1 MKIFPAIDIK
11 NGKCVRLLRGD
22 FDKSTIY
29 EKTPLDQ
36 AKEFSNQGFRDL
48 HIVDLDGALKGEPI
62 NGKLIEE
69 ICKST
74 NLNVVG
80 LKMRIQVGGGI
91 RSIDHIQKLIDAGV
105 DRVVLGTIAVED
117 IKFLEKACNKFKNKI
132 AVGLDVREGYIALK
146 GWKDQTNILATDYL
160 MQIKDIGVSRII
172 YTDIERDGTLTRPN
186 FEETIK
192 IVKLLENKIPV
203 VVSGGVGSINDI
215 VAVKK
220 HPEYF
225 EGLIVGKAIYDGRL
239 SVSGN
244 IVNLLRDY

>member
-11 NGKCVRLLRGD
+11 GGKCVRLLKGD
-22 FDKSTIY
+22 FNKATEYKKSPI
-29 EKTPLDQ
+29 DQ
-36 AKEFSNQGFRDL
+36 AKEFSDQSFRDI
-48 HIVDLDGALKGEPI
+48 HIVDLDGALKGEPV
-62 NGKLIEE
+62 NSKLIEE
-69 ICKST
+69 ICKT
-74 NLNVVG
+74 T
-80 LKMRIQVGGGI
+80 KIRIQIGGGI
-91 RSIDHIQKLIDAGV
+91 RSIDHINNLISIGV
-105 DRVVLGTIAVED
+105 DRVVLGTAAVED
-117 IKFLEKACNKFKNKI
+117 IKFLENVCSKFKNKI
-132 AVGLDVREGYIALK
+132 AVALDVRNGFIALR

-192 IVKLLENKIPV
+192 IVKLLENKVPV

-225 EGLIVGKAIYDGRL
+225 EGVIVGKAIYDGRL

>member
-11 NGKCVRLLRGD
+11 GGKCVRLLKGD
-22 FDKSTIY
+22 FDKSTVYKKSPI
-29 EKTPLDQ
+29 DQ
-36 AKEFSNQGFRDL
+36 AKEFSDSGFQDL
-48 HIVDLDGALKGEPI
+48 HIVDLDGALKGEPV
-62 NGKLIEE
+62 NGELIEE
-69 ICKST
+69 ICKLT
-74 NLNVVG
+74 KIRVQ
-80 LKMRIQVGGGI
+80 IGGGI
-91 RSIDHIQKLIDAGV
+91 RSIDHIKKLIDIGV
-105 DRVVLGTIAVED
+105 DRVVLGTMAVED
-117 IKFLEKACNKFKNKI
+117 TKFLENVCNKFKNKI

-215 VAVKK
+215 VAVKQN
-220 HPEYF
+220 PEYF
-225 EGLIVGKAIYDGRL
+225 EGVIVGKAIYDGRL

-244 IVNLLRDY
+244 IVNLLS

>member
-11 NGKCVRLLRGD
+11 GGKCVRLLKGD
-22 FDKSTIY
+22 FDKSTEYKRSPI
-29 EKTPLDQ
+29 DQ
-36 AKEFSNQGFRDL
+36 AKEFSDSGFQDL
-48 HIVDLDGALKGEPI
+48 HIVDLDGALKGEPV
-62 NGKLIEE
+62 NGELIEE
-69 ICKST
+69 ICKLT
-74 NLNVVG
+74 
-80 LKMRIQVGGGI
+80 KIRIQIGGGI
-91 RSIDHIQKLIDAGV
+91 RSIDHIKKLIDIGV
-105 DRVVLGTIAVED
+105 DRVVLGTMAVED
-117 IKFLEKACNKFKNKI
+117 TKFLENVCDKFKNKI

-172 YTDIERDGTLTRPN
+172 YTDIERDGTLTGPN

-192 IVKLLENKIPV
+192 IVKFLENKIPV

-215 VAVKK
+215 VTVKQ

-225 EGLIVGKAIYDGRL
+225 EGVIVGKAIYDGRL

-244 IVNLLRDY
+244 IVNLLS

>member
-11 NGKCVRLLRGD
+11 GGKCVRLLKGD
-22 FDKSTIY
+22 FDKSTEYKKSPI
-29 EKTPLDQ
+29 DQ
-36 AKEFSNQGFRDL
+36 AKEFSESGFQDL
-48 HIVDLDGALKGEPI
+48 HIVDLDGALKGEPV
-62 NGKLIEE
+62 NGELIEE
-69 ICKST
+69 ICK
-74 NLNVVG
+74 
-80 LKMRIQVGGGI
+80 LKKIRFQIGGGI
-91 RSIDHIQKLIDAGV
+91 RSIDHIKKLIDIGV
-105 DRVVLGTIAVED
+105 DRVVLSTIAVED
-117 IKFLEKACNKFKNKI
+117 TKLLENICSKFKNKI

-215 VAVKK
+215 VAVKQN
-220 HPEYF
+220 PEYF
-225 EGLIVGKAIYDGRL
+225 EGVIVGKAIYDGRL

-244 IVNLLRDY
+244 IVNLLS

>member
-1 MKIFPAIDIK
+1 MKVFPAIDIK
-11 NGKCVRLLRGD
+11 NGKCVRLLKGD
-22 FDKSTIY
+22 FNQSTEY
-29 EKTPLDQ
+29 EKSPIDQ
-36 AKEFSNQGFRDL
+36 AKAFSDL
-48 HIVDLDGALKGEPI
+48 GYKDIHVIDLDGALNEKPV

-69 ICKST
+69 ICKIKK
-74 NLNVVG
+74 L
-80 LKMRIQVGGGI
+80 RIQIGGGI
-91 RSIDHIQKLIDAGV
+91 RSNDHIKKLIDIGV
-105 DRVVLGTIAVED
+105 DRVVLGTMAVED
-117 IKFLEKACNKFKNKI
+117 TKFLENVCNKFKNKI

-186 FEETIK
+186 FQETIK

-215 VAVKK
+215 VTVKQ

-225 EGLIVGKAIYDGRL
+225 EGVIVGKAIYDGRL

-244 IVNLLRDY
+244 IVNLLS